1 VTAPRGR
8 SRFRQSDLLR
18 AMKAAQKAGG
28 GVDFL
33 PDGTI
38 RYLAAIG
45 QPLPIPANPATDSD
59 DAILAEF
66 RARHGYQ

>member
-1 VTAPRGR
+1 
-8 SRFRQSDLLR
+8 
-18 AMKAAQKAGG
+18 MKAAQKAGG